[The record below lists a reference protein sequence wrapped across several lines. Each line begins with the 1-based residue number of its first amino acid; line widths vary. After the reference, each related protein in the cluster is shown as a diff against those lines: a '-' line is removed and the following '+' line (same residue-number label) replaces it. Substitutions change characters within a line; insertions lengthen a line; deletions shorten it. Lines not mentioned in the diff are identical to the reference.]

1 MSVMPPKLYH
11 GCGRGV
17 FGLKEWNKPLRR
29 PRVLIGENRPEQ
41 NIKSPDALK
50 SPEIK
55 CGSGYFYLI
64 IIFIFIFIFYI
75 QTIENHPRAIMVVII
90 L

>member
-17 FGLKEWNKPLRR
+17 FGLKDWNKPLRR

-55 CGSGYFYLI
+55 CGSRYFYL
-64 IIFIFIFIFYI
+64 
-75 QTIENHPRAIMVVII
+75 
-90 L
+90 